1 MYFIERRGE
10 MGRIAGAVGFAAVA
24 LAALPLQAE
33 PFLYVGRDM
42 LLGFRQA
49 EGVSELVVNL
59 GQASNYFTA
68 TPGSTIVLSN
78 FTPVQLQNAFA
89 TFNDL
94 LWSVSATTRSGDGG
108 DPSIPNAH
116 SLGDTGPH
124 GSGGAKFSVAAQNG
138 LQPGYDG
145 KQDQR
150 VWC

>member
-1 MYFIERRGE
+1 IERRGE

-49 EGVSELVVNL
+49 EVLSELVVNL

-108 DPSIPNAH
+108 DPSIP
-116 SLGDTGPH
+116 
-124 GSGGAKFSVAAQNG
+124 
-138 LQPGYDG
+138 
-145 KQDQR
+145 
-150 VWC
+150 